1 MPDFRL
7 SLGGLNGNA
16 HYQYPHYL
24 TSETLTGELF
34 GRPVT
39 IDTVADDDSVDF
51 HILGTAT
58 PADVYQ
64 LTDMQDYGL
73 AEGLFPFDAELSIAV
88 DDQASQMVANTD
100 LVGLTINLPGEFA
113 KAANVARPTELNLQ
127 FMDTYTAMQIR
138 HGIVNAWFHT
148 ADVPLRGA
156 IGVRAPP
163 PMVATT
169 ADEVIV
175 TGRTTEFD
183 VNEWVE
189 NAGGMQLP
197 IPWRLRHVLVDQ
209 VRIENTVFDDVA
221 VDGTSRDDIMALQ
234 FAAAD
239 VNGSLLEAGDAPLE
253 LYFKSIKLPDEGGE
267 GDPFDV
273 SIVDKLPE
281 ADVTIDALT
290 IGEEDFGSWA
300 FTIRNLGDGVL
311 FGDLAAN
318 LKGTAIAVPEGVFW
332 SATNNRSRMQATL
345 TLGNLAEVLPL
356 WDYAPSLESQTA
368 SMMVDASWV
377 GSPLNIE
384 INALKGDVKF
394 AATDGSFL
402 EIASNNSAL
411 RIFSLLNFSTITK
424 RLNFDFSDVTGKGVS
439 FDSIDANARLDEGIM
454 VFVEPMEVKGSGS
467 SFRIGG
473 TINLKD
479 GVMDNEMI
487 VTLPVSDSL
496 PWYAAYV
503 AIANPL
509 AGIGVLLGQQ
519 VLKKQIE
526 QLSTAKYE
534 VTGTLDDPQVK
545 LVGLWND
552 TLQSFEEPLSEAT
565 ESDGLVE
572 REGGP

>member
-1 MPDFRL
+1 
-7 SLGGLNGNA
+7 
-16 HYQYPHYL
+16 
-24 TSETLTGELF
+24 
-34 GRPVT
+34 
-39 IDTVADDDSVDF
+39 
-51 HILGTAT
+51 
-58 PADVYQ
+58 
-64 LTDMQDYGL
+64 
-73 AEGLFPFDAELSIAV
+73 
-88 DDQASQMVANTD
+88 
-100 LVGLTINLPGEFA
+100 
-113 KAANVARPTELNLQ
+113 
-127 FMDTYTAMQIR
+127 
-138 HGIVNAWFHT
+138 
-148 ADVPLRGA
+148 
-156 IGVRAPP
+156 
-163 PMVATT
+163 MVATT
-169 ADEVIV
+169 AEEVIV
-175 TGRTTEFD
+175 TGRIIEFD

-209 VRIENTVFDDVA
+209 VRIENTVFDDVT

-234 FAAAD
+234 FSAAD
-239 VNGSLLEAGDAPLE
+239 VNGSLLETGDAPLE

-311 FGDLAAN
+311 FGDLAAS

-345 TLGNLAEVLPL
+345 TMGNLADVLPR
-356 WDYAPSLESQTA
+356 WDYAPSLESETA
-368 SMMVDASWV
+368 SLMVDASWA

-384 INALKGDVKF
+384 INALKGDVEF
-394 AATDGSFL
+394 TATDGSFL
-402 EIASNNSAL
+402 DIASNNSAL

-424 RLNFDFSDVTGKGVS
+424 RLNFDFSDVVGKGVS
-439 FDSIDANARLDEGIM
+439 FDTIDANARFDEGTM
-454 VFVEPMEVKGSGS
+454 VFIEPMEVKGSGS

-552 TLQSFEEPLSEAT
+552 TLQSFEEPLSEAA